1 MQLARA
7 DEESEL
13 TMRYARVFLSTVIL
27 LMWSP
32 AFSGPNDPIRV
43 ELNLAESVQNKCRL
57 SFLIENKSET
67 PIERLTPDLAI
78 FNREGI
84 IQRRLVAE
92 MGPVY
97 RSKTI
102 IKTFEIEGECGQ
114 IGSILI
120 NDITVCT
127 PGDPGLCLDRLVLSS
142 RVPSIALFR

>member
-1 MQLARA
+1 MLVLLATSARA
-7 DEESEL
+7 
-13 TMRYARVFLSTVIL
+13 A
-27 LMWSP
+27 
-32 AFSGPNDPIRV
+32 PNDPIRV
-43 ELNLAESVQNKCRL
+43 ELNLAESVQSKCRL
-57 SFLIENKSET
+57 SFLIENKSEA

-102 IKTFEIEGECGQ
+102 IKTFEIDGECGQ
-114 IGSILI
+114 IGSILV
-120 NDITVCT
+120 NDITACT

-142 RVPSIALFR
+142 RVPNISLFR

>member
-1 MQLARA
+1 
-7 DEESEL
+7 
-13 TMRYARVFLSTVIL
+13 MRYSIALIPTMLVLIASAVI
-27 LMWSP
+27 
-32 AFSGPNDPIRV
+32 AAPNDPIRV
-43 ELNLAESVQNKCRL
+43 ELNLAESVQSKCRL

-114 IGSILI
+114 IGSILV
-120 NDITVCT
+120 NDITACT
-127 PGDPGLCLDRLVLSS
+127 PGDPGMCLDRLVLSS
-142 RVPSIALFR
+142 RVPNISLFR

>member
-1 MQLARA
+1 
-7 DEESEL
+7 
-13 TMRYARVFLSTVIL
+13 MRYSRALLPIMLLLVASSARS
-27 LMWSP
+27 
-32 AFSGPNDPIRV
+32 APNDPIRV

-120 NDITVCT
+120 NDITACT

-142 RVPSIALFR
+142 RVPGISLFR

>member
-1 MQLARA
+1 MTHPRSL
-7 DEESEL
+7 L
-13 TMRYARVFLSTVIL
+13 PTVL
-27 LMWSP
+27 LLIASP
-32 AFSGPNDPIRV
+32 AFSAPNEPIRV

-78 FNREGI
+78 FNRDGI

-92 MGPVY
+92 LGPVY

-120 NDITVCT
+120 NDVTACA

-142 RVPSIALFR
+142 RVPGISLFR

>member
-1 MQLARA
+1 MRHSRVLISMLLLLIASAARSA
-7 DEESEL
+7 
-13 TMRYARVFLSTVIL
+13 
-27 LMWSP
+27 
-32 AFSGPNDPIRV
+32 PNEPIRV

-57 SFLIENKSET
+57 SFLIENKSDT

-97 RSKTI
+97 RAKTI

-120 NDITVCT
+120 NDITSCT

-142 RVPSIALFR
+142 RVPNISLFR

>member
-1 MQLARA
+1 
-7 DEESEL
+7 
-13 TMRYARVFLSTVIL
+13 MRYPNALIPIMLVLIASAA
-27 LMWSP
+27 S
-32 AFSGPNDPIRV
+32 AAPNDPIRV
-43 ELNLAESVQNKCRL
+43 ELNLAESVQSKCRL

-102 IKTFEIEGECGQ
+102 IKTFEIDGECGQ
-114 IGSILI
+114 IGSILV
-120 NDITVCT
+120 NDITACA

-142 RVPSIALFR
+142 RVLSISLFR

>member
-1 MQLARA
+1 M
-7 DEESEL
+7 
-13 TMRYARVFLSTVIL
+13 L
-27 LMWSP
+27 LLIVS
-32 AFSGPNDPIRV
+32 AAHAAANDPIRV
-43 ELNLAESVQNKCRL
+43 ELNLAESVQSKCRL
-57 SFLIENKSET
+57 SFLIENKSDT

-114 IGSILI
+114 IGSILV
-120 NDITVCT
+120 NDITACT

-142 RVPSIALFR
+142 RVPNISLFR

>member
-1 MQLARA
+1 
-7 DEESEL
+7 
-13 TMRYARVFLSTVIL
+13 MRYPNALIPIMLVLIASAA
-27 LMWSP
+27 S
-32 AFSGPNDPIRV
+32 AAPNDPIRV
-43 ELNLAESVQNKCRL
+43 ELNLAESVQSKCRL

-102 IKTFEIEGECGQ
+102 IKTFEIDGECGQ
-114 IGSILI
+114 IGSILV
-120 NDITVCT
+120 NDITACA

-142 RVPSIALFR
+142 RVPSISLFR

>member
-1 MQLARA
+1 
-7 DEESEL
+7 
-13 TMRYARVFLSTVIL
+13 MRYSRALFPIMIL
-27 LMWSP
+27 LIASS
-32 AFSGPNDPIRV
+32 ARSAPNDPIRV

-57 SFLIENKSET
+57 SFLIENKSDT

-120 NDITVCT
+120 NDITACS
-127 PGDPGLCLDRLVLSS
+127 PGDPGACLDRLALSS
-142 RVPSIALFR
+142 RVPNITLFR

>member
-1 MQLARA
+1 MMLVLIAA
-7 DEESEL
+7 AAS
-13 TMRYARVFLSTVIL
+13 A
-27 LMWSP
+27 
-32 AFSGPNDPIRV
+32 APNDPVRE

-67 PIERLTPDLAI
+67 PIDRLTPDLAI

-120 NDITVCT
+120 NDVTACT
-127 PGDPGLCLDRLVLSS
+127 PGDPALCLDRLVLSS
-142 RVPSIALFR
+142 RVPSISLFR

>member
-1 MQLARA
+1 MLLLIASPVRA
-7 DEESEL
+7 
-13 TMRYARVFLSTVIL
+13 A
-27 LMWSP
+27 
-32 AFSGPNDPIRV
+32 PNEPIRV
-43 ELNLAESVQNKCRL
+43 ELNLAESVQSKCRL

-120 NDITVCT
+120 NDVAACA
-127 PGDPGLCLDRLVLSS
+127 PGDPGLCLDRIVLSS
-142 RVPSIALFR
+142 RVPNISLFR

>member
-1 MQLARA
+1 MRNAGKLIPIMLIPTTLALIA
-7 DEESEL
+7 
-13 TMRYARVFLSTVIL
+13 
-27 LMWSP
+27 SP
-32 AFSGPNDPIRV
+32 TRSAPNDPIRV
-43 ELNLAESVQNKCRL
+43 ELNLAESVQGKCRL
-57 SFLIENKSET
+57 SFLIENKSDT

-78 FNREGI
+78 FNRDGI

-120 NDITVCT
+120 NDVTACT
-127 PGDPGLCLDRLVLSS
+127 PGDPALCLDRLTLSS
-142 RVPSIALFR
+142 RVPNISLFK

>member
-1 MQLARA
+1 
-7 DEESEL
+7 
-13 TMRYARVFLSTVIL
+13 MRYSRALLPIMLLLIASSARSAP
-27 LMWSP
+27 S
-32 AFSGPNDPIRV
+32 DPIRV
-43 ELNLAESVQNKCRL
+43 ELNLAESVQSKCRL

-92 MGPVY
+92 MGPIY
-97 RSKTI
+97 RAKTI

-120 NDITVCT
+120 NDVTACT
-127 PGDPGLCLDRLVLSS
+127 PGDPALCLDRLVLTS
-142 RVPSIALFR
+142 RVPSISLFR

>member
-1 MQLARA
+1 MRNSSAIVA
-7 DEESEL
+7 
-13 TMRYARVFLSTVIL
+13 TMLVLIASTAI
-27 LMWSP
+27 
-32 AFSGPNDPIRV
+32 AAPNDPIRV
-43 ELNLAESVQNKCRL
+43 ELNLAESVQSKCRL
-57 SFLIENKSET
+57 SFLIENKSDT

-114 IGSILI
+114 IGSILV
-120 NDITVCT
+120 NDITACT

-142 RVPSIALFR
+142 RVPNISLFR

>member
-1 MQLARA
+1 
-7 DEESEL
+7 
-13 TMRYARVFLSTVIL
+13 MRYSMAVMPIMLVLTASAA
-27 LMWSP
+27 S
-32 AFSGPNDPIRV
+32 AAPNDPIRV

-102 IKTFEIEGECGQ
+102 IKTFEIDGECGQ
-114 IGSILI
+114 IGSILV
-120 NDITVCT
+120 NDITTCA

-142 RVPSIALFR
+142 RVPNISLFR

>member
-1 MQLARA
+1 
-7 DEESEL
+7 
-13 TMRYARVFLSTVIL
+13 MRYSKALFPIMVL
-27 LMWSP
+27 LIASP
-32 AFSGPNDPIRV
+32 ARPAPNEPIRV

-92 MGPVY
+92 LGPVY

-120 NDITVCT
+120 NDVTACT

-142 RVPSIALFR
+142 RVPSISLFR

>member
-1 MQLARA
+1 MGYPSAL
-7 DEESEL
+7 L
-13 TMRYARVFLSTVIL
+13 PMVFL
-27 LMWSP
+27 LMALP
-32 AFSGPNDPIRV
+32 ALSAPNDPIRV

-78 FNREGI
+78 FNRDGI

-114 IGSILI
+114 IGSILV
-120 NDITVCT
+120 NDITACT

-142 RVPSIALFR
+142 RVPSITLFR

>member
-1 MQLARA
+1 
-7 DEESEL
+7 
-13 TMRYARVFLSTVIL
+13 MRYSRALLPIMLLLVASSARS
-27 LMWSP
+27 
-32 AFSGPNDPIRV
+32 APNDPIRV

-120 NDITVCT
+120 NDVTACT
-127 PGDPGLCLDRLVLSS
+127 PGDPTLCLDRLVLSS
-142 RVPSIALFR
+142 RVPSISLFR

>member
-1 MQLARA
+1 MKYLVPLFVFFVIATSARA
-7 DEESEL
+7 
-13 TMRYARVFLSTVIL
+13 A
-27 LMWSP
+27 
-32 AFSGPNDPIRV
+32 PNDPIRV
-43 ELNLAESVQNKCRL
+43 ELNLAESVQSKCRL
-57 SFLIENKSET
+57 SFLIENKSEA

-102 IKTFEIEGECGQ
+102 IKTFEIDGECGQ
-114 IGSILI
+114 IGSILV
-120 NDITVCT
+120 NDITACT

-142 RVPSIALFR
+142 RVPNISLFR

>member
-1 MQLARA
+1 
-7 DEESEL
+7 
-13 TMRYARVFLSTVIL
+13 MRYSRALFAIML
-27 LMWSP
+27 LLIVSP
-32 AFSGPNDPIRV
+32 AHAAPNEPIRV
-43 ELNLAESVQNKCRL
+43 ELNLAESVQSKCRL

-120 NDITVCT
+120 NDVTACT

-142 RVPSIALFR
+142 RVPNISLFR

>member
-1 MQLARA
+1 
-7 DEESEL
+7 
-13 TMRYARVFLSTVIL
+13 MRYSMVFLPIL
-27 LMWSP
+27 FLLISLS
-32 AFSGPNDPIRV
+32 AISAPNEPIRV

-78 FNREGI
+78 FNRDGI

-120 NDITVCT
+120 NDVTACA

-142 RVPSIALFR
+142 RVPSISLFR

>member
-1 MQLARA
+1 
-7 DEESEL
+7 
-13 TMRYARVFLSTVIL
+13 MRYSKSLVPMMLVLIAAAAS
-27 LMWSP
+27 
-32 AFSGPNDPIRV
+32 AAPNDPVRV

-67 PIERLTPDLAI
+67 PIDRLTPDLAI

-102 IKTFEIEGECGQ
+102 IKTFEIDGECGQ
-114 IGSILI
+114 IGSILV
-120 NDITVCT
+120 NDITACA

-142 RVPSIALFR
+142 RVPSISLFR

>member
-1 MQLARA
+1 
-7 DEESEL
+7 
-13 TMRYARVFLSTVIL
+13 MRYSRAFIPTML
-27 LMWSP
+27 LLIVS
-32 AFSGPNDPIRV
+32 AAHAAANDPIRV
-43 ELNLAESVQNKCRL
+43 ELNLAESVQSKCRL
-57 SFLIENKSET
+57 SFLIENKSDT

-114 IGSILI
+114 IGSILV
-120 NDITVCT
+120 NDITACT

-142 RVPSIALFR
+142 RVPNISLFR

>member
-1 MQLARA
+1 MRCSRA
-7 DEESEL
+7 
-13 TMRYARVFLSTVIL
+13 VISAML
-27 LMWSP
+27 VLIASV
-32 AFSGPNDPIRV
+32 AHSAPNDPIRV
-43 ELNLAESVQNKCRL
+43 ELNLAESVQSKCRL
-57 SFLIENKSET
+57 SFLIENKSDT

-84 IQRRLVAE
+84 IQRRMVAE

-114 IGSILI
+114 IGSILV
-120 NDITVCT
+120 NDITACT

-142 RVPSIALFR
+142 RVPNISLFR

>member
-1 MQLARA
+1 
-7 DEESEL
+7 
-13 TMRYARVFLSTVIL
+13 MRYSMAFFPAMLVLIASTAI
-27 LMWSP
+27 
-32 AFSGPNDPIRV
+32 AAPNDPIRV
-43 ELNLAESVQNKCRL
+43 ELNLAESVQSKCRL

-114 IGSILI
+114 IGSILV
-120 NDITVCT
+120 NDITACT
-127 PGDPGLCLDRLVLSS
+127 PGDPGMCLDRLVLSS
-142 RVPSIALFR
+142 RVPNISLFR

>member
-1 MQLARA
+1 MRHPSVLL
-7 DEESEL
+7 L
-13 TMRYARVFLSTVIL
+13 TMLPLIASPVFS
-27 LMWSP
+27 
-32 AFSGPNDPIRV
+32 APNDPIRV
-43 ELNLAESVQNKCRL
+43 ELNVAESVQNKCRL
-57 SFLIENKSET
+57 TFLIENKSET

-102 IKTFEIEGECGQ
+102 IKTFEIEGDCGQ

-120 NDITVCT
+120 NDVTACT
-127 PGDPGLCLDRLVLSS
+127 PGDPGLCLDRIILSS
-142 RVPSIALFR
+142 RVPNISLFR

>member
-1 MQLARA
+1 
-7 DEESEL
+7 
-13 TMRYARVFLSTVIL
+13 MRYSRALLPIMLLLIASSARS
-27 LMWSP
+27 
-32 AFSGPNDPIRV
+32 APNDPIRV

-84 IQRRLVAE
+84 ISRRLVAE

-120 NDITVCT
+120 NDVTACT

-142 RVPSIALFR
+142 RVPSISLFR

>member
-1 MQLARA
+1 M
-7 DEESEL
+7 
-13 TMRYARVFLSTVIL
+13 L
-27 LMWSP
+27 LLIVS
-32 AFSGPNDPIRV
+32 AAHAAANDPIRV
-43 ELNLAESVQNKCRL
+43 ELNLAESVQSKCRL

-114 IGSILI
+114 IGSILV
-120 NDITVCT
+120 NDITACT

-142 RVPSIALFR
+142 RVPNISLFR

>member
-1 MQLARA
+1 
-7 DEESEL
+7 
-13 TMRYARVFLSTVIL
+13 MRYSKALVPMMLVLIASAA
-27 LMWSP
+27 S
-32 AFSGPNDPIRV
+32 AAPNDPIRV

-67 PIERLTPDLAI
+67 PIDRLTPDLAI

-102 IKTFEIEGECGQ
+102 IKTFEIDGECGQ
-114 IGSILI
+114 IGSILV
-120 NDITVCT
+120 NDITACA

-142 RVPSIALFR
+142 RVPSISLFR

>member
-1 MQLARA
+1 MRNSSAIVA
-7 DEESEL
+7 
-13 TMRYARVFLSTVIL
+13 TML
-27 LMWSP
+27 LLI
-32 AFSGPNDPIRV
+32 AAAAHAAPNDPIRV
-43 ELNLAESVQNKCRL
+43 ELNLAESVQSKCRL
-57 SFLIENKSET
+57 SFLIENKSDT

-114 IGSILI
+114 IGSILV
-120 NDITVCT
+120 NDITACT

-142 RVPSIALFR
+142 RVPNISLFR

>member
-1 MQLARA
+1 MMLVLIAA
-7 DEESEL
+7 AAS
-13 TMRYARVFLSTVIL
+13 A
-27 LMWSP
+27 
-32 AFSGPNDPIRV
+32 APNDPVRV

-67 PIERLTPDLAI
+67 PIDRLTPDLAI

-102 IKTFEIEGECGQ
+102 IKTFEIDGECGQ
-114 IGSILI
+114 IGSSLV
-120 NDITVCT
+120 NDITAWA

-142 RVPSIALFR
+142 RVPSISLFR

>member
-1 MQLARA
+1 MTYSRA
-7 DEESEL
+7 L
-13 TMRYARVFLSTVIL
+13 FPML
-27 LMWSP
+27 LLLISSP
-32 AFSGPNDPIRV
+32 VRSAPNDPIRV
-43 ELNLAESVQNKCRL
+43 ELNLAESVQSKCRL

-78 FNREGI
+78 FNRDGI

-114 IGSILI
+114 IGSILV
-120 NDITVCT
+120 NDVTACT

-142 RVPSIALFR
+142 RVPSISLFR